1 MKTTLFILLLFFSS
15 LSAETLTRTK
25 VALGTFVSISA
36 DEKYAKEMD
45 AAFSVIDEVEASLS
59 SYAKNSPIYKL
70 NTDKQALLHPFTYE
84 ALLLSKKYY
93 AQTQGYFD
101 ITVGSIT
108 KDLYRFGEDERLPNA
123 AQLQNAVVN
132 FKSLRFNE
140 HNASLFGE
148 TKVDLGGMGKGFA
161 VDKAV
166 AFLAQKSVT
175 NAVVSASGDIRCMQI
190 CKIEVQNPL
199 GDDFLA
205 SFQTREPDMAI
216 STSGNYNRYV
226 KNTDNNHLIN
236 PKTKSSQKNFLS
248 LTLISHL
255 PNSDID
261 AYATAASVMPLDKA
275 YAFLDSLALA
285 YIVLERDKK
294 IVVSQNIETYTKAY
308 VTLVADK

>member
-1 MKTTLFILLLFFSS
+1 M
-15 LSAETLTRTK
+15 
-25 VALGTFVSISA
+25 SISA

-45 AAFSVIDEVEASLS
+45 AAFSLIDEVEASLS

-70 NTDKQALLHPFTYE
+70 NTDKQTLLHPFTYE

-108 KDLYRFGEDERLPNA
+108 KDLYRFGEEERLPNA

-132 FKSLRFNE
+132 FQSLRFNE
-140 HNASLFGE
+140 HKASLLGE
-148 TKVDLGGMGKGFA
+148 TKIDLGGMGKGFA

-166 AFLAQKSVT
+166 AFLRKNSVT

-190 CKIEVQNPL
+190 CKIEIQHPL
-199 GDDFLA
+199 AEAPLA
-205 SFQTREPDMAI
+205 SFETLAPDTAI

-226 KNTDNNHLIN
+226 KSTQNNHLIN
-236 PKTKSSQKNFLS
+236 PKTKVSQDKFIS
-248 LTLISHL
+248 ITLISHL

-261 AYATAASVMPLDKA
+261 AYATAASVMSSEKA
-275 YAFLDSLALA
+275 YAFLDALPLA
-285 YIVLERDKK
+285 YIILQADKK
-294 IVVSQNIETYTKAY
+294 LIVSQNIDKYVKAQEETSLRQER
-308 VTLVADK
+308 VLE